1 VEGNA
6 MEKAMWLILGVML
19 GALTLLLRAERRTT
33 HTGMSGADGDG
44 PVAQRGSGLLTP
56 GGRR

>member
-1 VEGNA
+1 
-6 MEKAMWLILGVML
+6 MEKVMWLILGVML

-44 PVAQRGSGLLTP
+44 PVAQRGSGPLTP

>member
-6 MEKAMWLILGVML
+6 MEKVMWLILGVML

-44 PVAQRGSGLLTP
+44 PVAQRGSGPLTP